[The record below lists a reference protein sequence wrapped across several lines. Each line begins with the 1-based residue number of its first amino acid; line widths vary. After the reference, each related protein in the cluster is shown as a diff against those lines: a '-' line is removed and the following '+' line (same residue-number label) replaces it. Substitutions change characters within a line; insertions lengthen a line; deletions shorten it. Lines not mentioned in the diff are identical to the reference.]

1 MFMGELTF
9 AVIAFTLVV
18 PATVFLSTTDVL
30 AVAADSRFESAA
42 DCKGG
47 VSWASTVTLTCCWRE
62 PVPGKIV
69 GEVYC
74 QTCLVNEDGTT
85 GDCDPKELQM
95 RQLPEGDLPQ
105 LETVPPNRT
114 LLSGVNVSDLP
125 TLQPQGEPP
134 LPVVCSEE
142 AGLEKDPETGQCVP
156 IGPGG
161 GGIPTLEQ
169 VPPNTTFPGGG
180 DIPILETGPGF
191 TQGTEGE
198 PPLPVVCSEEAGL
211 EKDPETGQ
219 CVPIEPVAPEP
230 SEELQEQPSDEGEEQ
245 PDDGGGDGSSE
256 DSGNSNDGGN

>member
-1 MFMGELTF
+1 
-9 AVIAFTLVV
+9 
-18 PATVFLSTTDVL
+18 
-30 AVAADSRFESAA
+30 
-42 DCKGG
+42 
-47 VSWASTVTLTCCWRE
+47 
-62 PVPGKIV
+62 
-69 GEVYC
+69 
-74 QTCLVNEDGTT
+74 
-85 GDCDPKELQM
+85 M

-114 LLSGVNVSDLP
+114 LLGGVNASDFPTLEQIPLNRTLPGNGDIP
-125 TLQPQGEPP
+125 TLQPLGEPP

-156 IGPGG
+156 IEPGG

-169 VPPNTTFPGGG
+169 VPPNTTLPGGG
-180 DIPILETGPGF
+180 DIPTLETGPGF

-198 PPLPVVCSEEAGL
+198 PPLPVVCSVEAGL

-245 PDDGGGDGSSE
+245 PDDGGGDGSSA
-256 DSGNSNDGGN
+256 DSGNSNDGDN